1 MILAIF
7 VIAVLLIA
15 GGLLGFYGAINLIP
29 TDLGLAYFHAGT
41 LSLVAGLVTMA
52 LGFAARANVLALRR
66 VATPAAFVAPL
77 PPPAEMFP
85 PQPEPAPVKAPP
97 RDLPPVGA
105 AVAGAAVVGG
115 AALAVSSLRDPALP
129 AGDLASPEAPPLPT
143 LDQTV
148 LDLPPVDLPAPVD
161 PAAFAAPEPESVF
174 EDRAPE
180 PGISKAAVSE
190 EAASEAA
197 ASDEP
202 VMNAPV
208 LGEPVI
214 DEPTPEAHLAEAP
227 RLEEPAA
234 DALAQGTAEPMAA
247 SPAAEVPA
255 APELV
260 EPPVSPSLPP
270 IPDLRALRLEP
281 IPGPPLLSI
290 EEEIRAELNRK
301 AEPAVQTQAAQ
312 APEPAPVSSVPGLIA
327 DADLAALEQ
336 SAPPLAPLE
345 TLEIVG
351 SYDSGGTR
359 FTMYSDGSVV
369 ASGPEGETR
378 YPTLQDLRRH
388 LDQIAG

>member
-52 LGFAARANVLALRR
+52 LGFAARANGLALRR
-66 VATPAAFVAPL
+66 IAMPAAIVAPL
-77 PPPAEMFP
+77 PPAGEAFA
-85 PQPEPAPVKAPP
+85 PQPEPARVEAAP
-97 RDLPPVGA
+97 RDLPLAGA
-105 AVAGAAVVGG
+105 AVAG
-115 AALAVSSLRDPALP
+115 AALAVSSLQAPASPADDPARPAALP
-129 AGDLASPEAPPLPT
+129 VSALH
-143 LDQTV
+143 QTM

-161 PAAFAAPEPESVF
+161 PAAFAAPEPEAVN
-174 EDRAPE
+174 EQPE
-180 PGISKAAVSE
+180 VATPE
-190 EAASEAA
+190 QP
-197 ASDEP
+197 ASDES
-202 VMNAPV
+202 VTQEAFTQEAFTQ
-208 LGEPVI
+208 EPLTQEPTLEEPTLE
-214 DEPTPEAHLAEAP
+214 EPTP
-227 RLEEPAA
+227 
-234 DALAQGTAEPMAA
+234 DTLAQGMLEPMAA
-247 SPAAEVPA
+247 NPATEAPA

-260 EPPVSPSLPP
+260 EPPVIPSLPP
-270 IPDLRALRLEP
+270 IPDLRALRLDP

-301 AEPAVQTQAAQ
+301 AEPVVQTQPAQ
-312 APEPAPVSSVPGLIA
+312 EPEPAPVSPVPGLIA

-336 SAPPLAPLE
+336 TAPPLAPLE

-378 YPTLQDLRRH
+378 YPTLQALRRH